1 MGDKRDVGSILG
13 QEDPPAEGNGNS
25 LQYSCQENFMSCQ
38 ESDMTERACTEL
50 SGIHS
55 GSPHTPPQC
64 YQHNPEGPS
73 KCTSDHPLPPTSANK
88 KERSGEEEKEGAER
102 GGGGV
107 LSQRH
112 PELLGT
118 FWHVILGKCLQPSFP
133 QLQTKAKHTRG
144 WATQKSPI
152 FSSPWLTTMTFSCGS
167 TDASITELLWDEGRW
182 ARCLAHRDAPW
193 TLAVVHVLIPPSAQS
208 YLLALQT
215 NPTPLAIFWS
225 QAASSM
231 GIWVGGAPGGLLLLL
246 LQPISGVI
254 FISGHFCRADIC
266 LAQRK
271 IVSATSSNKNDF
283 LHALFVYNCL
293 SNHSHC

>member
-1 MGDKRDVGSILG
+1 MHK
-13 QEDPPAEGNGNS
+13 E
-25 LQYSCQENFMSCQ
+25 F
-38 ESDMTERACTEL
+38 

-64 YQHNPEGPS
+64 YQRNPEGPS

-102 GGGGV
+102 GGGGM

-152 FSSPWLTTMTFSCGS
+152 FSSPWLTTMIFSCGS

-215 NPTPLAIFWS
+215 TPPAIFEARLPAPWASGLEGRRVASFSSCYSPSVEWS
-225 QAASSM
+225 
-231 GIWVGGAPGGLLLLL
+231 LFL
-246 LQPISGVI
+246 
-254 FISGHFCRADIC
+254 
-266 LAQRK
+266 
-271 IVSATSSNKNDF
+271 ATSAELTS
-283 LHALFVYNCL
+283 A
-293 SNHSHC
+293 